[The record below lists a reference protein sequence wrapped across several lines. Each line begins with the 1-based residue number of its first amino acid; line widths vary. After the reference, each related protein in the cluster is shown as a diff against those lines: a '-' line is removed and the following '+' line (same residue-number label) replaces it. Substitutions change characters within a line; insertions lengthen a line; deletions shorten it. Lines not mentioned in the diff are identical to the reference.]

1 MDDGLVLSKGGYEL
15 WDLWRALFRG
25 LLRRVGVNHGTSGE
39 KAVGRALR
47 REKLLGW
54 YFSRARVQTDCPH
67 RSRALSSM
75 VMMDGSSPI
84 PE

>member
-39 KAVGRALR
+39 KAVGHGRKSCVAGTFL
-47 REKLLGW
+47 
-54 YFSRARVQTDCPH
+54 AR
-67 RSRALSSM
+67 SF
-75 VMMDGSSPI
+75 
-84 PE
+84 